1 MKASVIVFL
10 SLIVSGCAVEPDL
23 TAPIVASTPQTV
35 ICKMEK
41 PTGSNRPVKVC
52 RAAPG
57 ELDREEAKRDMR
69 IIQRQSEQL
78 GSPN

>member
-1 MKASVIVFL
+1 MKESSIIFL

-23 TAPIVASTPQTV
+23 TAPIVASAPQTV

-52 RAAPG
+52 RPAPG
-57 ELDREEAKRDMR
+57 QLDRENTKRDMR
-69 IIQRQSEQL
+69 VIQRQSEQS